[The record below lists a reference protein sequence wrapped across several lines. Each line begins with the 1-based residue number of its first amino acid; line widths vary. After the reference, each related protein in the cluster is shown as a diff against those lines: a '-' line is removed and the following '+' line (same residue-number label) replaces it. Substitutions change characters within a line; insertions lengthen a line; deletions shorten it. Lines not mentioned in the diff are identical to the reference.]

1 MTGILIQTLQFF
13 ASLSMLVLIHE
24 FGHFITA
31 RMFGIRVDKFYI
43 FFNPWFSL
51 FKRKVGNTEYG
62 IGWIPLGGYVGLYDN
77 REVLIDRE
85 TEITKQREE
94 AEDKLKRLKKG
105 GQSEVIAE
113 VEAEIKGYDE
123 AIKEVQEQFRTLE
136 PTKDELRGKPAWQ
149 RLIVMVAGV
158 VMNVLFAIAIYSGMM
173 FTWGETYYHND
184 DMVNGYLFNEEAE
197 ALGFQDGD
205 RILTIDGESIGNIGE
220 ISERLL
226 IVDHD
231 LEAKVARDGEEVTFT
246 LPLNDLVAMRE
257 RGGFRNFIGE
267 FVPFVIQSVERQS
280 AEQAGLMAG
289 DKVVAIN
296 DVAITDFISAT
307 PLLSEAKGSDVVL
320 TVERNQ
326 ELVALTL
333 PVDEN
338 GKIGVTIATVAPR
351 QIEYG
356 FFESIPQGFKHTGQ
370 EISSYWNQLVMMF
383 KPETKLYKEMGG
395 FISIGSVFPDSWNW
409 YSFWNI
415 TALLSVILAVMNLLP
430 IPVLDGGHVLFTLWE
445 LITGHKPSEKFM
457 TVAQNIGFYLLIALL
472 IYANGSDILRL
483 FN

>member
-1 MTGILIQTLQFF
+1 
-13 ASLSMLVLIHE
+13 
-24 FGHFITA
+24 
-31 RMFGIRVDKFYI
+31 
-43 FFNPWFSL
+43 
-51 FKRKVGNTEYG
+51 
-62 IGWIPLGGYVGLYDN
+62 
-77 REVLIDRE
+77 
-85 TEITKQREE
+85 
-94 AEDKLKRLKKG
+94 
-105 GQSEVIAE
+105 
-113 VEAEIKGYDE
+113 
-123 AIKEVQEQFRTLE
+123 
-136 PTKDELRGKPAWQ
+136 
-149 RLIVMVAGV
+149 
-158 VMNVLFAIAIYSGMM
+158 
-173 FTWGETYYHND
+173 
-184 DMVNGYLFNEEAE
+184 MVNGYLFNEEAE

-231 LEAKVARDGEEVTFT
+231 LEAKVARNGEEVTFT

-307 PLLSEAKGSDVVL
+307 PMLSEAKGSDVVL

-356 FFESIPQGFKHTGQ
+356 FFESIPQGFKHTGE